1 MEMIIRN
8 KGLEVDM
15 PHKSPAIVSERYKK
29 VSNPINVQ
37 KETEMQDGVGKQKES
52 SYNIISSDGDTL
64 SVSEAGKAA
73 NSKKDTM
80 DGIVIQKEMAEN
92 RYISNGSTE
101 NLSTYSEMEL
111 KQMYLDGTITR
122 AKYDEEIRSRE
133 KQDETN

>member
-8 KGLEVDM
+8 KGLEADM
-15 PHKSPAIVSERYKK
+15 PHKSPAIVSEWYKK
-29 VSNPINVQ
+29 VSNPINMQ
-37 KETEMQDGVGKQKES
+37 KETEIQDGEGKQKDS
-52 SYNIISSDGDTL
+52 AYNINSPDGDTL

-73 NSKKDTM
+73 NSKKDIM

-92 RYISNGSTE
+92 RHISNGSTE

-122 AKYDEEIRSRE
+122 VKNPHQRNAG
-133 KQDETN
+133 